1 VAPEV
6 ELMNQSALE
15 PAGRGAER
23 IADLFWGMTIGGAI
37 LWLAVVGLALYAAQ
51 AREEHGRDRGLL
63 LIVGGGVVLPTIVL
77 AGLLVYSLSL
87 LPSFLAPTPHGAL
100 EIEVVGYQWWWRVR
114 YLREGRA
121 PIELANELRLPMG
134 RPAVLQLESRDV
146 IHSFWV
152 PALGGK
158 VDMIPGRR
166 TRLLLEPTKTG
177 TYRGV
182 CAEYC
187 GASHALMSLYVV
199 VQDRSEFERWLSQQD
214 RPAAPPGGALAQRG
228 QALFT
233 EHGCGAC
240 HAVRGSTADGVVGPD
255 LTHLAT
261 RLSLAAGTLRNEPR
275 ALRRFIAR
283 TGEIKPSAHMP
294 AFGMLPARDLDA
306 LAAYLGSDAP

>member
-1 VAPEV
+1 
-6 ELMNQSALE
+6 MNQSALE

-23 IADLFWGMTIGGAI
+23 IADLFWGMTIGGAV
-37 LWLAVVGLALYAAQ
+37 LWLAVVGLALYAARS
-51 AREEHGRDRGLL
+51 REEHWRDRGLL

-87 LPSFLAPTPHGAL
+87 LPSFLAPAPPGAL
-100 EIEVVGYQWWWRVR
+100 QIEVIGYQWWWRVR
-114 YLREGRA
+114 YLRDGQP
-121 PIELANELRLPMG
+121 PIELANELRLPVG
-134 RPAVLQLESRDV
+134 RAAVLQLESRDV
-146 IHSFWV
+146 IHSFWI

-166 TRLLLEPTKTG
+166 TRLLLEPTKPG
-177 TYRGV
+177 IYRGV

-187 GASHALMSLYVV
+187 GASHALMSLYAV
-199 VQDRSEFERWLSQQD
+199 VQDRAEFERWLSQQD
-214 RPAAPPGGALAQRG
+214 RPAAPPVGALAQRG
-228 QALFT
+228 HTLFG

-240 HAVRGSTADGVVGPD
+240 HAVRGSAADGVVGPD

-261 RLSLAAGTLRNEPR
+261 RLSLGAGTLRNEPS

-294 AFGMLPARDLDA
+294 AFGMLPAQDLDA
-306 LAAYLGSDAP
+306 LAAYLGSGAP